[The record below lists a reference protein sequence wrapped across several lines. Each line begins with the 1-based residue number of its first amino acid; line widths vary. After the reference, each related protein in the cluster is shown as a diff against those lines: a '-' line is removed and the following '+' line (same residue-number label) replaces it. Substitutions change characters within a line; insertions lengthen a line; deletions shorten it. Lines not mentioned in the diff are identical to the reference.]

1 MTKLAKQSYK
11 GWTITT
17 LNPDYPTYHNG
28 KRYTHSISD
37 GYNHEMVFSEDAAKK
52 IIDTY
57 Q

>member
-1 MTKLAKQSYK
+1 MKKLTKQLYK

-17 LNPDYPTYHNG
+17 LNPNFPSYHNG
-28 KRYTHSISD
+28 KRHTHSISD
-37 GYNHEMVFSEDAAKK
+37 GYNHKMVFSEESAKK